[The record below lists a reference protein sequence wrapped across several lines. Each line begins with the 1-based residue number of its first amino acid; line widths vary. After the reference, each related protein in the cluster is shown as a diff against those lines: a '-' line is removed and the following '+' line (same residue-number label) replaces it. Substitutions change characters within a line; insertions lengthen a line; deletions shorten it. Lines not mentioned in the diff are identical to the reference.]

1 MGLFDFFKKKPSE
14 PKLEETFHENGKI
27 KERYY
32 YKYNDK
38 IPKNKVT
45 KWWDKRNIC
54 GPFKIWHDNGNLE
67 MEINFKEEERDGV
80 LKTWYKNGQL
90 SSKINF
96 KGGMSYQFNN
106 EKIRELVYYKDGMS
120 KEWHENG
127 KLKGEANYANGKE
140 EGISKNWYDNGKL
153 LEESTWCDG
162 KLDGITKQWHKN
174 GQLKTEKVFKHS
186 KQVGEYK
193 IFHENGKLAEEG
205 TYKIFLQEYVD
216 TLKKGIKT
224 EIVLTEFN
232 EISRLIVTCAW
243 ITAKGGTNT
252 YLHRFLPN
260 LALFDTPSE
269 NSPFTGT
276 FGYKHGIVKKYD
288 RKGKL
293 AEEILYDK
301 GEKVHNDEIKWEE
314 IFYDSGK
321 IKERYQYLYEKNF
334 KHGLYEFFYN
344 DEKNTKKEDCRYI
357 LNKKEGVEKHYQ
369 YYGNKAIGKVKYEFH
384 YKNDELNGLLRFWD
398 EKGQL
403 TTEENYMN
411 GKQMGISK
419 RWSNK
424 KLILE
429 EYYEYGQ
436 QIGSYTRWHR
446 NGKIAEEGTYELFT
460 EDDGSSRSYQHGIT
474 KYYNENGKLNYELNF
489 NKGDD
494 GIEFPNWVEYYRG
507 EVRKKFEKDLWEF
520 LKKNKEEIIKL
531 KKENDWDDLDTT
543 AVFYQE
549 MDIYSLL
556 DEVLDVGIKKY
567 AEKYDNKYDE
577 IMDNWSGDEA
587 WIELEEDSHRVL
599 YNFWNDLNIK
609 TGKANKS

>member
-1 MGLFDFFKKKPSE
+1 MS
-14 PKLEETFHENGKI
+14 
-27 KERYY
+27 
-32 YKYNDK
+32 DK
-38 IPKNKVT
+38 N
-45 KWWDKRNIC
+45 
-54 GPFKIWHDNGNLE
+54 
-67 MEINFKEEERDGV
+67 
-80 LKTWYKNGQL
+80 
-90 SSKINF
+90 
-96 KGGMSYQFNN
+96 
-106 EKIRELVYYKDGMS
+106 
-120 KEWHENG
+120 
-127 KLKGEANYANGKE
+127 
-140 EGISKNWYDNGKL
+140 
-153 LEESTWCDG
+153 
-162 KLDGITKQWHKN
+162 
-174 GQLKTEKVFKHS
+174 
-186 KQVGEYK
+186 
-193 IFHENGKLAEEG
+193 
-205 TYKIFLQEYVD
+205 
-216 TLKKGIKT
+216 
-224 EIVLTEFN
+224 
-232 EISRLIVTCAW
+232 
-243 ITAKGGTNT
+243 
-252 YLHRFLPN
+252 
-260 LALFDTPSE
+260 
-269 NSPFTGT
+269 
-276 FGYKHGIVKKYD
+276 
-288 RKGKL
+288 
-293 AEEILYDK
+293 
-301 GEKVHNDEIKWEE
+301 
-314 IFYDSGK
+314 
-321 IKERYQYLYEKNF
+321 
-334 KHGLYEFFYN
+334 
-344 DEKNTKKEDCRYI
+344 
-357 LNKKEGVEKHYQ
+357 
-369 YYGNKAIGKVKYEFH
+369 
-384 YKNDELNGLLRFWD
+384 
-398 EKGQL
+398 
-403 TTEENYMN
+403 
-411 GKQMGISK
+411 
-419 RWSNK
+419 NK